1 MTIAAN
7 MMNIPLLISSI
18 LRHAVENN
26 PDQKIH
32 TGLPDGSIHTYSYAD
47 FNRRVEML
55 AVGLAANGV
64 QPGDRVGTLAW
75 NTARHLEIYYATSGS
90 GTVCHTINPRLH
102 FEQIAFIINDADDQV
117 VFYDTDITPLI
128 ESLRPLCPKV
138 RHWVALQEGQGGG
151 LADYDGWLVEAPA
164 DFAWPDLDENTAAG
178 LCYTSGTTGNPK
190 GALYSN
196 RSTILHAYASC
207 HPNAMNISR
216 ADTVLPVVPMFHV
229 NAWGLPYSALLSGAS
244 LALPGP
250 NLRGDALFKFCEE
263 TGVTMSA
270 GVPTVWQG
278 VLDYMK
284 DSGQTLHSLNTI
296 VIGGATCPPSMITAF
311 AAHDVNVRHAW
322 GMTEV
327 SPLGTVC
334 SLLPEHHELSK
345 KEQLEILSAQGRPM
359 YGIEIKLLD
368 DDGAKVPNDGT
379 SSGHLMVRGNWV
391 IERYFGHDKT
401 ALDDGWFHTGDVASM
416 DRNGYLR
423 IRDRS
428 KDLIK
433 SGGEWISSIDIE
445 NIALEHPAVANA
457 GCIAEPSEKWGER
470 PLLYIVLREGH
481 SASAK
486 DILAIYDGRIANWW
500 RPDRVEFI
508 PEMPLTATGK
518 IKKTALREILENS

>member
-1 MTIAAN
+1 

-18 LRHAVENN
+18 LRHAVDNN

-32 TGLPDGSIHTYSYAD
+32 TALPDGTVETYTYSD

-55 AVGLAANGV
+55 ASGLAANGIKA
-64 QPGDRVGTLAW
+64 GDRVGTLAW

-90 GTVCHTINPRLH
+90 GLVCHTINPRLH
-102 FEQIAFIINDADDQV
+102 FEQIAFIVNDADDQV
-117 VFYDTDITPLI
+117 IFYDTDLQPLI
-128 ESLRPLCPKV
+128 GSLKPLCPKV
-138 RHWVALQEGQGGG
+138 RHWIALQEGQGGG
-151 LADYDGWLVEAPA
+151 LSDYDGWLAPVA
-164 DFAWPDLDENTAAG
+164 DDFVWPELDENAAVG

-196 RSTILHAYASC
+196 RSTVLHAYASC

-216 ADTVLPVVPMFHV
+216 GDVVLPVVPMFHV
-229 NAWGLPYSALLSGAS
+229 NAWGLPYSGLLSGAS

-250 NLRGDALFKFCEE
+250 NLRGDALFRFCEA
-263 TGVTMSA
+263 TGVTTSA

-278 VLDYMK
+278 VLDHMK
-284 DSGQTLHSLNTI
+284 DNGLTLSGLKTI
-296 VIGGATCPPSMITAF
+296 IIGGATCPPSMITAF
-311 AAHDVNVRHAW
+311 AAHGVNVRHAW

-334 SLLPEHHELSK
+334 TLLPEHEDLPEK
-345 KEQLEILSAQGRPM
+345 NRLDVLSAQGRPM
-359 YGIEIKLLD
+359 YGIEFKLVD
-368 DDGAKVPNDGT
+368 DDGVTIAKDGT

-391 IERYFGHDKT
+391 IERYYGHEKT

-457 GCIAEPSEKWGER
+457 ACIAEPSEKWGER
-470 PLLYIVLREGH
+470 PLLYVVLREGH
-481 SASAK
+481 SAGAE
-486 DILAIYDGRIANWW
+486 DILSIYDNRIANWS

-508 PEMPLTATGK
+508 PVMPLTATGK
-518 IKKTALREILENS
+518 IQKTALRDILEST